1 MSFVRSR
8 LGVTTNDLGTGQML
22 VLGKRHELRLSQP
35 DGSLL
40 GRVWF
45 PTAQPQ
51 GAARERSLNQ
61 GREEDQQGLG
71 RECLAE
77 VEPLLSFLLSLF

>member
-1 MSFVRSR
+1 MK
-8 LGVTTNDLGTGQML
+8 NDLGTGHML
-22 VLGKRHELRLSQP
+22 VLGKHHELRLSQA

-51 GAARERSLNQ
+51 GVVPGPGEGGGPAGTRQEVHGRS
-61 GREEDQQGLG
+61 EAS
-71 RECLAE
+71 AE
-77 VEPLLSFLLSLF
+77 LFTFSFLK

>member
-1 MSFVRSR
+1 
-8 LGVTTNDLGTGQML
+8 ML
-22 VLGKRHELRLSQP
+22 VLGKHHELRLSQA

-51 GAARERSLNQ
+51 GAVPGP

-71 RECLAE
+71 RKCIAG
-77 VEPLLSFLLSLF
+77 VKPLLSFLLFLF

>member
-22 VLGKRHELRLSQP
+22 VLGKQHELRLSRP

-51 GAARERSLNQ
+51 RAVLGPEEKREPAGTWQGVHGRSGAS
-61 GREEDQQGLG
+61 
-71 RECLAE
+71 AE
-77 VEPLLSFLLSLF
+77 LFTFPF